1 MTSNASYI
9 LLVDD
14 DPSNLFLLEELL
26 HSEGYQ
32 TQSALSGSEA
42 LAIAQQDQPALILLD
57 VMMPEM
63 DGFEVCQRLRAD
75 PGLQLIPVIFLT
87 ALVDDEARLKGLESL
102 GDDYL
107 TKPIQASLV
116 LAKIASLMR
125 LNQLRVQQSQARVR
139 QEAKEQ
145 SYRQMTAAWQI
156 NEALSEKF
164 RLFVP
169 EQVLCRIAPQGV
181 ESIQLGNAT
190 EAEVSILFCDIRGF
204 TAIAETQ
211 SANETFEW
219 LNAFFTGMNEAIT
232 AHYGFID
239 KFLGDAMMAVFD
251 RPGNH
256 AQDAL
261 SAAVMM
267 RKLLAEFN
275 SNRLVTQLAQPIK
288 IGIGIHSGIAVIG
301 TIGSEHRMDSTV
313 IGDVVNTASRLEE
326 LTKVYGCPIIASD
339 AAIAYLDQPN
349 LFHYRWID
357 CIVPR
362 GKQQENDLYEILGT
376 QTTVIDVAKARS
388 QPLFAQAMQ
397 AWQQQNWPIALTYF
411 QAVAAEDTTDSVAA
425 LYITRC
431 QERLGCQSPLV

>member
-26 HSEGYQ
+26 RSEGYQ
-32 TQSALSGSEA
+32 TQSALSGAEA
-42 LAIAQQDQPALILLD
+42 LAIAQQEQPALILLD

-63 DGFEVCQRLRAD
+63 DGFEVCQHLRAD
-75 PGLQLIPVIFLT
+75 PGLQLTPVIFLT

-107 TKPIQASLV
+107 TKPIQAPLV
-116 LAKIASLMR
+116 LAKIASLIR
-125 LNQLRVQQSQARVR
+125 LNQLRVQQSQAQVR
-139 QEAKEQ
+139 QEAKAQ

-211 SANETFEW
+211 TANETFEW

-232 AHYGFID
+232 THYGFID

-251 RPGNH
+251 RPDTH

-267 RKLLAEFN
+267 RQLLAEFN
-275 SNRLVTQLAQPIK
+275 NNRLVAKLPQPVK
-288 IGIGIHSGIAVIG
+288 IGIGIHSGWAVIG

-339 AAIAYLDQPN
+339 AAIAYLDQPDF
-349 LFHYRWID
+349 FHHRWID
-357 CIVPR
+357 CIAPR
-362 GKQQENDLYEILGT
+362 GKQQENNLYEILGT
-376 QTTVIDVAKARS
+376 KTAVIDGSKVRS
-388 QPLFAQAMQ
+388 QPLFTQAMQ
-397 AWQQQNWPIALTYF
+397 AWQQQNWPLALTYF
-411 QAVAAEDTTDSVAA
+411 QAVAAEDATDSVAA

-431 QERLGCQSPLV
+431 QERLVANFL

>member
-1 MTSNASYI
+1 MTNASYI

-26 HSEGYQ
+26 RSEGYQ
-32 TQSALSGSEA
+32 TQSALSGAEA

-63 DGFEVCQRLRAD
+63 DGFEVCQHLRAD
-75 PGLQLIPVIFLT
+75 PGLQLTPVVFLT
-87 ALVDDEARLKGLESL
+87 ALVDDESRLKGLESL

-107 TKPIQASLV
+107 TKPIQAPLV

-125 LNQLRVQQSQARVR
+125 LNQLRTQQSQAQVR
-139 QEAKEQ
+139 QEAREQ
-145 SYRQMTAAWQI
+145 AYRQMTAAWQI

-211 SANETFEW
+211 SANETFAW
-219 LNAFFTGMNEAIT
+219 LNAFFTGMNEAIR

-251 RPGNH
+251 RPGSH

-267 RKLLAEFN
+267 RQLLAEFN
-275 SNRLVTQLAQPIK
+275 NNRLITQLAQPIN

-339 AAIAYLDQPN
+339 AAIAYLTQPD
-349 LFHYRWID
+349 FFYRRWID
-357 CIVPR
+357 CLAPR

-376 QTTVIDVAKARS
+376 QTAVVDPAKVRS
-388 QPLFAQAMQ
+388 QPLFTQAIQ
-397 AWQQQNWPIALTYF
+397 AWQQQNWSMALTYF
-411 QAVAAEDTTDSVAA
+411 QAVAAEDATDSVAA

-431 QERLGCQSPLV
+431 QERLGCQFPLV